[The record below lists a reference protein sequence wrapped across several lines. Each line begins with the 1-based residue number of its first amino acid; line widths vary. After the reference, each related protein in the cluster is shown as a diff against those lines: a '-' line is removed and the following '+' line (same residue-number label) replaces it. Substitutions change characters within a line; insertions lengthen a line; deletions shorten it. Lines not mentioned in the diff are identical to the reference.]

1 MLGLHVLAENWEGGG
16 GGGRLSCLSF
26 FLLAWMRKIMT
37 VFQLSL
43 HLVMKTKEISH
54 LPVSGM
60 GND

>member
-1 MLGLHVLAENWEGGG
+1 MLGLHVLAENWEGGRK
-16 GGGRLSCLSF
+16 GRLSCLFFF